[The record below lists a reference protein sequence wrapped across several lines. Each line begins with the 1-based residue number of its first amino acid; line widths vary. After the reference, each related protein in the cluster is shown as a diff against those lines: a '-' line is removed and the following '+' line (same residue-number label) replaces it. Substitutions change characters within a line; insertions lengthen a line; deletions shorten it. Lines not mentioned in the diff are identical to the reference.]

1 MNIEQMTQKTREA
14 LQAAQRIAVEY
25 SNNAVEQE
33 HLLAALA
40 QRCENVEEDMA
51 VLKSVMDTN
60 LSFEE
65 LAYLMYFLRGVDFS
79 NVPSLCLPG
88 TIIEIEGR
96 EYFQVD
102 EASKQAPQ
110 VKF

>member
-40 QRCENVEEDMA
+40 QDR
-51 VLKSVMDTN
+51 KSV
-60 LSFEE
+60 
-65 LAYLMYFLRGVDFS
+65 V
-79 NVPSLCLPG
+79 
-88 TIIEIEGR
+88 
-96 EYFQVD
+96 
-102 EASKQAPQ
+102 
-110 VKF
+110 

>member
-40 QRCENVEEDMA
+40 SSRTGSSRRCCRP
-51 VLKSVMDTN
+51 
-60 LSFEE
+60 
-65 LAYLMYFLRGVDFS
+65 LALTPM
-79 NVPSLCLPG
+79 PCPG
-88 TIIEIEGR
+88 GLAEGGG
-96 EYFQVD
+96 
-102 EASKQAPQ
+102 AAPRDRLGP
-110 VKF
+110 